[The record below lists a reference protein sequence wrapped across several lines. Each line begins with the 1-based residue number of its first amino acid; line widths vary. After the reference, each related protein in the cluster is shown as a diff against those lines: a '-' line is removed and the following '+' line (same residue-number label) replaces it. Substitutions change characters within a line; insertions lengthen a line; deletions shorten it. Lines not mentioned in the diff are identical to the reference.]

1 MFDPNSTY
9 RPTEGLVCHGHAKA
23 PRCRLCGAD
32 LFARVGRLP
41 CGPTE
46 RYLQGRPSS
55 LCFCLILWE
64 PPPISIS
71 IYYIYIHIR
80 IYSIGSIS
88 FRFSFLSISDAFIS
102 IYDVII
108 DIVSGPFIAIYDS
121 HIHIYIFIYLR
132 AAAPAADPGKEKLAM
147 VSAGFIRVFCE
158 LSAWMLYIY
167 IIYIYI
173 YMHQIVY
180 TCVLN

>member
-1 MFDPNSTY
+1 MCFNFSTIFCQIWFFIFHPFKIFDPNSTY
-9 RPTEGLVCHGHAKA
+9 TPTEGLVCHGHAKA
-23 PRCRLCGAD
+23 PPRCRLCGAD

-71 IYYIYIHIR
+71 IYYILYNIIYTTYTYIY
-80 IYSIGSIS
+80 IYNIGSIS

-108 DIVSGPFIAIYDS
+108 DIVSG
-121 HIHIYIFIYLR
+121 HIRSIHCNLWFTYTGCIPRESKSL
-132 AAAPAADPGKEKLAM
+132 APKHLPSG
-147 VSAGFIRVFCE
+147 E
-158 LSAWMLYIY
+158 L
-167 IIYIYI
+167 
-173 YMHQIVY
+173 
-180 TCVLN
+180 T